1 MASQEAHDPPPFDM
15 ESLADQLR
23 DLGYEERSAICIEKF
38 KQHPKKI
45 ALFLKAAHLGIPS
58 PARAFFCQ
66 VFEKILE
73 DEEVPDSTFR
83 EVCTNG
89 LLDVLIDIALDAR
102 IYMWN
107 KPTSSFYYPWL
118 GLPKTRKLWPL
129 LWINRQLFE
138 NNKENLVIC
147 SLSGERYSPA
157 AFRDLVVS
165 CIWHMLMVHS
175 RFTTKPEI
183 PTWAGGVDEIFL
195 YSWQYT
201 SPTSKMHTDVIAILA
216 IYLPMRSTEEA
227 KRIITKVVVDE
238 KIARGILYPIYYRL
252 EQCYTTSARILS
264 DSLICLQYILYFS
277 PILRNVAAKDARFF
291 RTVTSACQ
299 YSICSTEDSNH
310 RMACLQEGFL
320 AILTVIKHAP
330 LALKELG
337 RTFFL
342 KDLDS
347 AAKLARMGS
356 KILPTLPGLK
366 CDELQGK

>member
-1 MASQEAHDPPPFDM
+1 MESWATRTASATVIFVCISCPRPVNSGLYCGSTANCSKTTKRTSLYALLAENDTVQLLSGIWWFRVSGICLWFTVGLQRTSGFYLCNLHDPTQLVLPRVYYFD
-15 ESLADQLR
+15 
-23 DLGYEERSAICIEKF
+23 
-38 KQHPKKI
+38 
-45 ALFLKAAHLGIPS
+45 
-58 PARAFFCQ
+58 
-66 VFEKILE
+66 
-73 DEEVPDSTFR
+73 FR
-83 EVCTNG
+83 
-89 LLDVLIDIALDAR
+89 
-102 IYMWN
+102 
-107 KPTSSFYYPWL
+107 
-118 GLPKTRKLWPL
+118 
-129 LWINRQLFE
+129 
-138 NNKENLVIC
+138 
-147 SLSGERYSPA
+147 
-157 AFRDLVVS
+157 
-165 CIWHMLMVHS
+165 
-175 RFTTKPEI
+175 KPEI

-320 AILTVIKHAP
+320 AIL
-330 LALKELG
+330 
-337 RTFFL
+337 
-342 KDLDS
+342 
-347 AAKLARMGS
+347 
-356 KILPTLPGLK
+356 
-366 CDELQGK
+366 